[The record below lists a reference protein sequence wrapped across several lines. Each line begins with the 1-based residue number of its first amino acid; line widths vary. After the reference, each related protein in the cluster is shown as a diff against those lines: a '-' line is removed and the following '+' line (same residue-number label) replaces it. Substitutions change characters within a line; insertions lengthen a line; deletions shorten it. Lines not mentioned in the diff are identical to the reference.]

1 MEEGR
6 CFASDVFPEEEA
18 MTDDNVHDLAEERAR
33 REDRSLLD
41 FLLDDVLSTMSHAR
55 IFLRS
60 EQPMP
65 AADLDRY
72 DEFMESLALLRSGGP
87 YR

>member
-6 CFASDVFPEEEA
+6 RFASDIFPKVEA
-18 MTDDNVHDLAEERAR
+18 MTENNIHDLAEERTR

-60 EQPMP
+60 GQPMP
-65 AADLDRY
+65 AGDLDRY
-72 DEFMESLALLRSGGP
+72 DELMESLAILRSGGP

>member
-1 MEEGR
+1 
-6 CFASDVFPEEEA
+6 
-18 MTDDNVHDLAEERAR
+18 MTDDNIHDLAEERSR

>member
-1 MEEGR
+1 MTKT
-6 CFASDVFPEEEA
+6 V
-18 MTDDNVHDLAEERAR
+18 MTDNNIHDLAEERAR

>member
-1 MEEGR
+1 MEKGR
-6 CFASDVFPEEEA
+6 CFASDVFPKEEA
-18 MTDDNVHDLAEERAR
+18 MTESNIHDLAEERAR

-41 FLLDDVLSTMSHAR
+41 FLLDDVLSTMGHAR
-55 IFLRS
+55 IFLRGGK
-60 EQPMP
+60 PMP
-65 AADLDRY
+65 VGDLERY

>member
-1 MEEGR
+1 
-6 CFASDVFPEEEA
+6 

-41 FLLDDVLSTMSHAR
+41 FLLDDVLSTMGHAR
-55 IFLRS
+55 VFIASR
-60 EQPMP
+60 EKMHPEGIRQ
-65 AADLDRY
+65 Y
-72 DEFMESLALLRSGGP
+72 DELMESLAILRSRGP

>member
-1 MEEGR
+1 
-6 CFASDVFPEEEA
+6 
-18 MTDDNVHDLAEERAR
+18 MTDDNIHDLAEERSR

-72 DEFMESLALLRSGGP
+72 DEFMESLAILRNGGP

>member
-6 CFASDVFPEEEA
+6 RFASDIFPKEEA
-18 MTDDNVHDLAEERAR
+18 MTDDNIHDLAEERAR

-41 FLLDDVLSTMSHAR
+41 FLLDDVLSTMGHAR
-55 IFLRS
+55 VFIASR
-60 EQPMP
+60 EKMHPEGIRQ
-65 AADLDRY
+65 Y
-72 DEFMESLALLRSGGP
+72 DEFMESLAHLRSGGP

>member
-1 MEEGR
+1 MTKT
-6 CFASDVFPEEEA
+6 V
-18 MTDDNVHDLAEERAR
+18 MTDDNIHDLAEERAR

-60 EQPMP
+60 GQPMP
-65 AADLDRY
+65 AGDLERY
-72 DEFMESLALLRSGGP
+72 DEFMESLAILRSGGP

>member
-1 MEEGR
+1 MTKT
-6 CFASDVFPEEEA
+6 V
-18 MTDDNVHDLAEERAR
+18 MTDDNIHDLAEERAR

-41 FLLDDVLSTMSHAR
+41 FLLDDVLSTMGHAR
-55 IFLRS
+55 IFLRGGK
-60 EQPMP
+60 PMP
-65 AADLDRY
+65 VGDLDRY

>member
-1 MEEGR
+1 MI
-6 CFASDVFPEEEA
+6 
-18 MTDDNVHDLAEERAR
+18 HDLAEERVR

-41 FLLDDVLSTMSHAR
+41 FLLDDILAAMGHAR

-60 EQPMP
+60 GQPMP
-65 AADLDRY
+65 AGDLDRY

>member
-1 MEEGR
+1 
-6 CFASDVFPEEEA
+6 
-18 MTDDNVHDLAEERAR
+18 MTDDNIHDLAEERSR

-65 AADLDRY
+65 AADMDRY

>member
-1 MEEGR
+1 
-6 CFASDVFPEEEA
+6 
-18 MTDDNVHDLAEERAR
+18 MTDDNIHDLAEERSR

-65 AADLDRY
+65 AADMDRY
-72 DEFMESLALLRSGGP
+72 DEFMESLAILRNGGP